1 MTASACTLLAVGLP
15 ENPTTWELLVFS
27 ATGILVVLL
36 SLSLLAVSCVVVGF
50 VLRAFAPR
58 PLPSRG
64 SAGGEG
70 ELTDEMVAVVAAA
83 VAEVVATPHRIVHI
97 RGLTAEDLSWS
108 LEGRLQHHAS
118 HKSPHPHR

>member
-1 MTASACTLLAVGLP
+1 MTASACTLLAAGLP
-15 ENPTTWELLVFS
+15 ENPTTLELLVFS
-27 ATGILVVLL
+27 ATGMFVVLL
-36 SLSLLAVSCVVVGF
+36 SLSLLAVSCVVVGY

-58 PLPSRG
+58 PLLSRN

-83 VAEVVATPHRIVHI
+83 VAEVISSPHRIVHI
-97 RGLTAEDLSWS
+97 RGLTSEDLGWS

-118 HKSPHPHR
+118 HKNPHPHR